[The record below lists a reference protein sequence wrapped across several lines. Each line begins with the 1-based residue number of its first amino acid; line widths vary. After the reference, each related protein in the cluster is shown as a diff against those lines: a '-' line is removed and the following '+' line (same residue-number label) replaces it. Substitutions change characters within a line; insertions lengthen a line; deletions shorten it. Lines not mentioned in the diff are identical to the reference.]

1 MNENDEKLLERLI
14 KIENKMENIENNTMK
29 DISILYK
36 KYDGLAKESANSTIN
51 IQRILVMMEQTSKDM
66 EESKKS
72 IEDIKK
78 SVDEINAIPNKRWE
92 GVINTALGCIV
103 SVIIGAILALV
114 IK

>member
-1 MNENDEKLLERLI
+1 MVSDNDAL
-14 KIENKMENIENNTMK
+14 
-29 DISILYK
+29 
-36 KYDGLAKESANSTIN
+36 
-51 IQRILVMMEQTSKDM
+51 QRTDNVALKDM